1 MFITDKIWSHLYPA
15 VKDTHDDLKR
25 EDFEKGIQDGNYK
38 LFTNNKSSALTASY
52 NSILRVGLAGG
63 DLESLKEIE
72 KKIEKYAKKRNYK
85 YIDILGRKG
94 WEKVLDGYNKKAV
107 LLRKEIA

>member
-1 MFITDKIWSHLYPA
+1 VLEPA
-15 VKDTHDDLKR
+15 IKSTQEVTRDQLEEMIKSK
-25 EDFEKGIQDGNYK
+25 EYQ
-38 LFTNNKSSALTASY
+38 LFTKDNSAIITSHQGK
-52 NSILRVGLAGG
+52 ILRIGVGGG
-63 DLESLKEIE
+63 NLVTIKEIT
-72 KKIEKYAKKRNYK
+72 KRIEKYAKKRKYK

>member
-1 MFITDKIWSHLYPA
+1 MFITDKVWKVLEPA
-15 VKDTHDDLKR
+15 IESTYEVTREQLEKMIESKEYQLFKKDNSAIITAHHGQVLR
-25 EDFEKGIQDGNYK
+25 IGVGGGN
-38 LFTNNKSSALTASY
+38 LIT
-52 NSILRVGLAGG
+52 I
-63 DLESLKEIE
+63 KEIT

-107 LLRKEIA
+107 LMRKEIA

>member
-1 MFITDKIWSHLYPA
+1 MFITDKVWKVLEPA
-15 VKDTHDDLKR
+15 IESTYEVTREQLEKMIESKEYQLFKKDNSAIITAHHGQVLR
-25 EDFEKGIQDGNYK
+25 IGVGGGN
-38 LFTNNKSSALTASY
+38 LIT
-52 NSILRVGLAGG
+52 I
-63 DLESLKEIE
+63 KEIT